1 MLTLDFDYFVISL
14 NRAPHF
20 KEIKIVY
27 KWPRKY
33 SRLKFFCTLSTKI

>member
-14 NRAPHF
+14 NLNLNF

-33 SRLKFFCTLSTKI
+33 SRLKFFCTLGTKI